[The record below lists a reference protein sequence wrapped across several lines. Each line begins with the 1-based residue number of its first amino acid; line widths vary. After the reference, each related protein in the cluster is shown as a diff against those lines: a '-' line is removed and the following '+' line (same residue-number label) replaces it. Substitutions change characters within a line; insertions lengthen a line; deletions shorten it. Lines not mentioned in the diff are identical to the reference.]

1 VTRPLDI
8 VLLLALPASGKSEVR
23 KYLAS
28 VPAVRALEDFRLGP
42 TLQLDDYPYVHMM
55 RRISEVL
62 RQAGHSGVFFDSPDQ
77 SMREPLDWGT
87 LIELVNDD
95 FADLSSAPSKPESCG
110 AWMLDR
116 FDAARAR
123 LGIRPELEGLPS
135 RLRSGLVAAIDAEAR
150 TLWEDMRAQI
160 PPHPRDLDG
169 KTVVIEFA
177 RGGPQGASMPLPE
190 PLGYEYSLAQL
201 SDDIL
206 ARAAILYIWV
216 TPEESRRKNR
226 DRARPGRAGDASILH
241 HGVPETVMLQD
252 YGCDDMESLIAR
264 AARPDTVRIE
274 ARGRHFDL
282 PVARFD
288 NRIDKT
294 SFIREDSAHWAAPDV
309 AAVHAALQEAFERL
323 ARASAAR

>member
-1 VTRPLDI
+1 MNPPLDI

-28 VPAVRALEDFRLGP
+28 VPPARALHDFRLGP
-42 TLQLDDYPYVHMM
+42 TVQLDDYPYVHMM

-95 FADLSSAPSKPESCG
+95 FADLSSAPGMPASCG

-123 LGIRPELEGLPS
+123 LGVRPELEGLS
-135 RLRSGLVAAIDAEAR
+135 GRLRSTVVEAIDAEAR
-150 TLWEDMRAQI
+150 ALWEEKQVQI
-160 PPHPRDLDG
+160 PPHPRDLEG
-169 KTVVIEFA
+169 KTIVIEFA
-177 RGGPQGASMPLPE
+177 RGGPERASMPLPE

-201 SDDIL
+201 SDGIL
-206 ARAAILYIWV
+206 ARATILYIWV

-226 DRARPGRAGDASILH
+226 ERARPGREGDASILH
-241 HGVPETVMLQD
+241 HGVPESVMLQD

-264 AARPDTVRIE
+264 AARADTVRIE

-294 SFIREDSAHWAAPDV
+294 SFIREDPARWAAGDV
-309 AAVHAALQEAFERL
+309 TAVHTALQEAFECL
-323 ARASAAR
+323 ARANASR